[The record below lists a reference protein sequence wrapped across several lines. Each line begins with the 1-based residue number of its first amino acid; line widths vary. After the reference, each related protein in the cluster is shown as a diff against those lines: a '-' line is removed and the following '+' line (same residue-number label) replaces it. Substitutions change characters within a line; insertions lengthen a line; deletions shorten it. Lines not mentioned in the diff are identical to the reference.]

1 MLIFAVIMDKAC
13 LHVTAAML
21 DTHNVTID
29 EPLEIL
35 RDMIA
40 TLKEEIALDNGKD
53 GKAHTDAVQYAETLT
68 SWAAAYDMLLESEPI
83 PDGEEVDGM

>member
-1 MLIFAVIMDKAC
+1 MV
-13 LHVTAAML
+13 AAML

-53 GKAHTDAVQYAETLT
+53 GKAHADALQYAETLAG
-68 SWAAAYDMLLESEPI
+68 WAAAYDMLLDSEPI